1 VVYRGNHGAFGLQ
14 CPLRQ
19 RPFAA
24 SKLRQ
29 ALAVPWESPSK
40 RSKFKGKHLD
50 LNDNSKEPMK
60 TKQNNNET

>member
-1 VVYRGNHGAFGLQ
+1 
-14 CPLRQ
+14 LRQ